1 MPSAVQAGAPP
12 GNAART
18 SLAERLQQIVLS
30 WRGAERNQS
39 VTDLHAE
46 CSSAAGAAA
55 HLLLPERVL
64 LVRNL
69 DTNTL
74 RAELARRRLL
84 RTDDDPRFR
93 VRPTG
98 RFDAALVPGGW
109 TGQPCDRWWMF
120 VEEGLAP
127 RDQLALY
134 AHALGHSLL
143 NEEARRLG
151 QDALPLDPRDGYAHR
166 ELLGELRLM
175 ENVRR
180 PEDRRV
186 LEAYPQLAEL
196 LRPPHEP
203 AATGPPDPT
212 LLERLGQAGWRG
224 ERLDVPYVYTSGRV
238 YVSPD
243 GIHRGRRLRADALLR
258 AERSLPVAVAQL
270 LRPGEEEDDAVG
282 RLQELARERL
292 GVPFAYLVLH
302 SSGLIE
308 IDRASGDE
316 ARQTRL
322 SEFPGPGVLLDRWLT
337 ALQLNDEQARHA
349 LCFPY
354 EVRRDQP
361 LRYYQELAINSAV
374 AAVLQARRGLRKP
387 RVLLTLATG
396 TGKTKVAFQIVW
408 KLKQARVVKNVL
420 FITDRDWLLTQA
432 MDNEFAPFREARA
445 RIRGELKTAQ
455 DVFFATYQALAGAE
469 GRAALYNRY
478 PRNYFDLVLIDECH
492 RGSAQDDS
500 NWRTILEHFN
510 SAVQIGMTATPLR
523 TDNVDTY
530 NYFGDP
536 VAVYSLRRGIND
548 GFLAP
553 YRVRRVLMRGVDPL
567 VAGGEAST
575 PPALSEEEQEALEA
589 GEVSAGTLVSQ
600 TDAIAAHLARYLRAT
615 DLRAKTIVFC
625 VDQDHAEKMR
635 LALEREL
642 ADQVAE
648 FGRRG
653 ETYVERVVAEEGAD
667 GRRTL
672 GRFSNPEEIS
682 PVIVT
687 TSRLLST
694 GVDVPTC
701 KNIVL
706 ARPVN
711 SIVEFK
717 QIIGRGTRLLEPQK
731 TWFTIVD
738 YAGATK
744 HFYDEEW
751 DGDPQ
756 FVDLDT
762 LFPSA
767 ASAEA
772 GDGQPSSEQA
782 TSADAPTAVP
792 NAVVSPLP
800 GDGAPAST
808 HQAPTPSPVP
818 DGSTS
823 TPNLTGIDT
832 SGAVTATGAP
842 AAAVSANTDT
852 AVPPTV
858 VPSAVAPASA
868 EGQRT
873 SAQPPSTAVSAT
885 ASQPG
890 ALATP
895 LAPGTQ
901 VTAAPGLSA
910 PASQPKPP
918 EMPSAERRTRKR
930 DGRQIAVVGEVVY
943 ELGPDGR
950 TLKKIPYLEYAR
962 EAIGD
967 ECPTVEALRERW
979 LNPDL
984 RRELEGL
991 LEQDGVNLEELAA
1004 VFNLSDCDPL
1014 DVLAHA
1020 LFRAPVPT
1028 RQDRAQQ
1035 LLERHADWLATFSP
1049 EAREILDVIVR
1060 KFTDG
1065 EAPEVTDTGLLK
1077 VPPLSERGTFLELAQ
1092 RFGGGAGLRSALAEL
1107 HRRLYEQ

>member
-1 MPSAVQAGAPP
+1 MPPAVQTTSPS

-18 SLAERLQQIVLS
+18 NIAERLQQIVLG
-30 WRGAERNQS
+30 WRGAERNQP

-46 CSSAAGAAA
+46 CSSAAGSAA
-55 HLLLPERVL
+55 HLLLPERVF

-69 DTNTL
+69 DTGTL

-84 RTDDDPRFR
+84 RTDDDPHFR

-98 RFDAALVPGGW
+98 RFDAALVPGGLA
-109 TGQPCDRWWMF
+109 GRPCDRWWMF

-134 AHALGHSLL
+134 AHVLGHGLL
-143 NEEARRLG
+143 NEEAHRLG

-166 ELLGELRLM
+166 ELLGELRLL
-175 ENVRR
+175 ENARQPV
-180 PEDRRV
+180 DRRV

-203 AATGPPDPT
+203 VAAGPPDPT
-212 LLERLGQAGWRG
+212 LLERLGRAGWRG
-224 ERLDVPYVYTSGRV
+224 ERLDAPYVYTSGRV
-238 YVSPD
+238 YVSAD
-243 GIHRGRRLRADALLR
+243 GIHRGRRLRVDALLR
-258 AERSLPVAVAQL
+258 AERSLPVAAAQL
-270 LRPGEEEDDAVG
+270 LRPGEEEKAAVC
-282 RLQELARERL
+282 RLEELACERL
-292 GVPFAYLVLH
+292 GVPFAYLVLPGA
-302 SSGLIE
+302 GLIE
-308 IDRASGDE
+308 IDRASGGE
-316 ARQTRL
+316 TRQTRL
-322 SEFPGPGVLLDRWLT
+322 SEFPGPGVLLDRWQA

-374 AAVLQARRGLRKP
+374 AAALQARRGLRRP
-387 RVLLTLATG
+387 RVLLNLATG

-455 DVFFATYQALAGAE
+455 DIFFATYQALAGAE
-469 GRAALYNRY
+469 GRAALYNSY
-478 PRNYFDLVLIDECH
+478 PRNYFDLVIIDECH

-500 NWRTILEHFN
+500 NWRTILEHFDA
-510 SAVQIGMTATPLR
+510 AVQIGMTATPLR

-553 YRVRRVLMRGVDPL
+553 YRVRRVLMRGVDAL
-567 VAGGEAST
+567 EAGGEAST
-575 PPALSEEEQEALEA
+575 PPALSQEEQEALEA
-589 GEVSAGTLVSQ
+589 GDLTAGTLVSL
-600 TDAIAAHLARYLRAT
+600 TGAVAAHLARYLRAT
-615 DLRAKTIVFC
+615 DFRAKTIVFC

-648 FGRRG
+648 LGRRG

-672 GRFSNPEEIS
+672 GRFSNPEENS

-767 ASAEA
+767 APAEA
-772 GDGQPSSEQA
+772 GDGQPSSEPA
-782 TSADAPTAVP
+782 TSTDAPTTVP
-792 NAVVSPLP
+792 NVGVSPVP
-800 GDGAPAST
+800 ADGTPVST
-808 HQAPTPSPVP
+808 DQAPTPGPVSE
-818 DGSTS
+818 GSAATLTPTS
-823 TPNLTGIDT
+823 VDT
-832 SGAVTATGAP
+832 SGVVTTTGTQALAVGANP
-842 AAAVSANTDT
+842 E
-852 AVPPTV
+852 PP

-868 EGQRT
+868 EGQGATALPT
-873 SAQPPSTAVSAT
+873 SSPASTT

-890 ALATP
+890 ALVTP
-895 LAPGTQ
+895 LPPGNP
-901 VTAAPGLSA
+901 VAAMPGSPA
-910 PASQPKPP
+910 PAPQSPQLP

-930 DGRQIAVVGEVVY
+930 DGRQIAVVGEVIY

-967 ECPTVEALRERW
+967 ECPTLEALHERW

-984 RRELEGL
+984 RGELEGL
-991 LEQDGVNLEELAA
+991 LEQDGVDLAELAA

-1020 LFRAPVPT
+1020 LFRTPVPT
-1028 RQDRAQQ
+1028 RQDRVKR
-1035 LLERHADWLATFSP
+1035 LVEGHADWLGSFSP

-1060 KFTDG
+1060 KFMDG

-1092 RFGGGAGLRSALAEL
+1092 RFGGGASLRSALAEL

>member
-1 MPSAVQAGAPP
+1 MPPAVQAAAPSS
-12 GNAART
+12 NAART
-18 SLAERLQQIVLS
+18 NLAERLQQIVLG
-30 WRGAERNQS
+30 WRGAERNQPVS
-39 VTDLHAE
+39 DLHAE
-46 CSSAAGAAA
+46 CAGAAGAAT
-55 HLLLPERVL
+55 HLFLPERVFP
-64 LVRNL
+64 VRAL
-69 DTNTL
+69 DAGTL

-84 RTDDDPRFR
+84 RSEDDPRFR

-98 RFDAALVPGGW
+98 RFDAALVPGGVA
-109 TGQPCDRWWMF
+109 GQPCDRWWMF

-127 RDQLALY
+127 RDQHALY
-134 AHALGHSLL
+134 AHVLGHGLL

-151 QDALPLDPRDGYAHR
+151 QNALPLDPRDGYAHR
-166 ELLGELRLM
+166 ELLGELRLL
-175 ENVRR
+175 ENARQ
-180 PEDRRV
+180 PQDRRV

-196 LRPPHEP
+196 LRPSHEP
-203 AATGPPDPT
+203 AVTGPTDPT
-212 LLERLGQAGWRG
+212 LLDRLGRAGWRG
-224 ERLDVPYVYTSGRV
+224 ERLDAPYVYTSGRV
-238 YVSPD
+238 YVSEG

-270 LRPGEEEDDAVG
+270 LRPGEEEEDAVC
-282 RLQELARERL
+282 RLEELAQERL
-292 GVPFAYLVLH
+292 GVPFAYLVLPG
-302 SSGLIE
+302 SGLIE
-308 IDRASGDE
+308 IDRASAGE
-316 ARQTRL
+316 VRQTTL
-322 SEFPGPGVLLDRWLT
+322 SEFPGPGALLDRWMA

-361 LRYYQELAINSAV
+361 LRYYQELAINRAV
-374 AAVLQARRGLRKP
+374 AAALQARRGLRKP
-387 RVLLTLATG
+387 RVLITLATG

-455 DVFFATYQALAGAE
+455 DIFFATYQALAGAE
-469 GRAALYNRY
+469 GRAALYDRY
-478 PRNYFDLVLIDECH
+478 PRNYFDLVIIDECH

-500 NWRTILEHFN
+500 NWRTILEHFD

-530 NYFGDP
+530 NYFTDP

-553 YRVRRVLMRGVDPL
+553 YRVRRVLMRRVGEL
-567 VAGGEAST
+567 EAGSEAPSAA
-575 PPALSEEEQEALEA
+575 PVLSEEEQGNLEA
-589 GEVSAGTLVSQ
+589 GEITAGTLVSQ
-600 TDAIAAHLARYLRAT
+600 TDAVAAHLARYLRAT
-615 DLRAKTIVFC
+615 DLQAKTIVFC
-625 VDQDHAEKMR
+625 VDQDHADRMR

-653 ETYVERVVAEEGAD
+653 QSYVERIVAEEGTD

-672 GRFSNPEEIS
+672 GRFSNPEENA

-701 KNIVL
+701 KNVVL

-762 LFPSA
+762 LLPPALPGQSEEGEPTNGAAIAGNAPTTVTNPSVSPAPVDVAPSPNQPVPTPAVASDSSTLDTTSAAHQVPGVSITGIQVPVTEVNTGTSVPSA
-767 ASAEA
+767 AAVTSVGEDGVTTPPLPTPVSPTPAPPGDPVIPPTA
-772 GDGQPSSEQA
+772 GNQA
-782 TSADAPTAVP
+782 TST
-792 NAVVSPLP
+792 P
-800 GDGAPAST
+800 GP
-808 HQAPTPSPVP
+808 PVP
-818 DGSTS
+818 
-823 TPNLTGIDT
+823 
-832 SGAVTATGAP
+832 ATQP
-842 AAAVSANTDT
+842 AL
-852 AVPPTV
+852 PP
-858 VPSAVAPASA
+858 
-868 EGQRT
+868 Q
-873 SAQPPSTAVSAT
+873 
-885 ASQPG
+885 
-890 ALATP
+890 
-895 LAPGTQ
+895 
-901 VTAAPGLSA
+901 
-910 PASQPKPP
+910 
-918 EMPSAERRTRKR
+918 MPTAERRTRRR
-930 DGRQIAVVGEVVY
+930 DGRQIAVVGEVIY

-962 EAIGD
+962 EAIGN
-967 ECPTVEALRERW
+967 ECPTLEALRERW

-984 RRELEGL
+984 RGELEGL
-991 LEQDGVNLEELAA
+991 LDQDGVDLNELAA

-1014 DVLAHA
+1014 DVLSYA
-1020 LFRAPVPT
+1020 LFRTPVPT
-1028 RQDRAQQ
+1028 RQDRVKRLA
-1035 LLERHADWLATFSP
+1035 ERHAAWLDTFSA
-1049 EAREILDVIVR
+1049 EAREILDLIVR
-1060 KFTDG
+1060 KFVDG
-1065 EAPEVTDTGLLK
+1065 EAPQVTDTGLLR
-1077 VPPLSERGTFLELAQ
+1077 VPPLSERGTFMELTQ
-1092 RFGGGAGLRSALAEL
+1092 RFGGGAGLRSTLAEL